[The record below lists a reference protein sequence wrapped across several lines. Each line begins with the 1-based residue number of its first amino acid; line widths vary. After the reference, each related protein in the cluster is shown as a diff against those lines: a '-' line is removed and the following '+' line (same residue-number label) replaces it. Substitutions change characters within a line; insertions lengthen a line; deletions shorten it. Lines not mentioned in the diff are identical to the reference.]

1 MKKVAA
7 CALLLL
13 LTAAAPA
20 LAQPVSQTFP
30 VGLEK
35 AWDTTEKVLKHLGWD
50 IDQAD
55 RSIGWITTDSRR
67 LGGDDYGVY
76 AKGTRHRLRIH
87 LKADGANR
95 TTITVERS
103 VFKRERILW
112 MDQDEPVKAED
123 QTVEK
128 NLLSTIGKSF

>member
-1 MKKVAA
+1 MKVAT
-7 CALLLL
+7 CALLLV

-20 LAQPVSQTFP
+20 LAGPVSQTFP
-30 VGLEK
+30 VPLEK
-35 AWDTTEKVLKHLGWD
+35 AWTTTEKVLVHLGWE
-50 IDQAD
+50 IDKAD

-67 LGGDDYGVY
+67 LGGEDYGVY
-76 AKGTRHRLRIH
+76 AKGLRHRLRIH
-87 LKADGANR
+87 LKAEGGNR

-112 MDQDEPVKAED
+112 IDNDEPVKTDD

-128 NLLSTIGKSF
+128 NLLSAIGGSF